1 MTCTFVWFQ
10 YGMGTNGKMCDPI
23 TIPMCQGLPYNLT
36 ISPNLLG
43 HLNQREAMVKMSFF
57 NTIVQTVCSG
67 DIRLLL
73 CMVYAP
79 QCVDGVMQ
87 RPCRALCER
96 AKQGC
101 EGLMANYGV
110 SWPEELRCDLFP
122 EDTCATVSNLLL
134 M

>member
-1 MTCTFVWFQ
+1 
-10 YGMGTNGKMCDPI
+10 MGTNGEMCDPI

-43 HLNQREAMVKMSFF
+43 HRNQKEAMVKMSFF

-101 EGLMANYGV
+101 EGLLANYGV
-110 SWPEELRCDLFP
+110 SWPKELRCDLFP
-122 EDTCATVSNLLL
+122 EDTYATVSNLLL

>member
-10 YGMGTNGKMCDPI
+10 YGMGTNGEMCDPI

-43 HLNQREAMVKMSFF
+43 HRNQKEAMVKMSFY
-57 NTIVQTVCSG
+57 NTIDQTVCSG

-87 RPCRALCER
+87 QPCRALCER

-101 EGLMANYGV
+101 EGLMASIGI

-122 EDTCATVSNLLL
+122 EDTCATVSNYC
-134 M
+134 